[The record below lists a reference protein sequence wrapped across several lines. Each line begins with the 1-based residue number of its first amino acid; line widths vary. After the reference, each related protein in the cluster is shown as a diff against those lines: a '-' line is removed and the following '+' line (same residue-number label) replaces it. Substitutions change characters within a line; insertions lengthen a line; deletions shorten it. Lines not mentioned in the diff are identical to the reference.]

1 MKRNQE
7 LIKETQIN
15 GLNDEEIT
23 DFDQYP
29 VSNNNPIID
38 WIIRVFKGMAIGI
51 GGILPGLSGGVLSV
65 VFGVY
70 NSLIAFLAHPFKNF
84 KKNFKYFL
92 PIGIGG
98 ILGVFV
104 FSKLVSTALQTY
116 EAFAISLFLGFV
128 AGTLPSL
135 WKKAGAHG
143 RSKNNIITLVLTAI
157 IFIVVM
163 ITADKYLSLDLPS
176 NFGIWIFSGVLI
188 GLGVVVP
195 GLSPSNFLLYFNLY
209 EKMTTGISKLDFG
222 IIIPLAIGLALSVI
236 LLAKVVEN
244 LFKKHFAT
252 MYHIILGLVLGST
265 VAIFFTHIIPAINT
279 DAATKLGMNLFVF
292 VLITIIAFA
301 IGTLSSYFFSIFEE
315 KVDTRDDK

>member
-1 MKRNQE
+1 MKRNQD
-7 LIKETQIN
+7 LINETDSSQ
-15 GLNDEEIT
+15 LDDRTRT
-23 DFDQYP
+23 DLDQYP
-29 VSNNNPIID
+29 ISNNNPIID
-38 WIIRVFKGMAIGI
+38 WFIRVFKGMAIGI

-135 WKKAGAHG
+135 WKKAGSHG
-143 RSKNNIITLVLTAI
+143 RSKNNIITLICTAI
-157 IFIVVM
+157 VFIVVM

-176 NFGIWIFSGVLI
+176 NFLVWIFSGVLI

-209 EKMTTGISKLDFG
+209 EKMTTGISKLEFG
-222 IIIPLAIGLALSVI
+222 IIIPLSIGLALSVI
-236 LLAKVVEN
+236 LLAKLVDDM
-244 LFKKHFAT
+244 FKKHFAT

-265 VAIFFTHIIPAINT
+265 VAIFFTHIVPAVNVET
-279 DAATKLGMNLFVF
+279 ASKLGMNLFVF
-292 VLITIIAFA
+292 VLIIIIAFVL
-301 IGTLSSYFFSIFEE
+301 GVSSSYFFSIFEE
-315 KVDTRDDK
+315 KVDTREEE

>member
-1 MKRNQE
+1 MKRNQD
-7 LIKETQIN
+7 LINETDSSQ
-15 GLNDEEIT
+15 LDDKVRT
-23 DFDQYP
+23 DLDQYP
-29 VSNNNPIID
+29 MSNNNPIID
-38 WIIRVFKGMAIGI
+38 WFIRVFKGMAIGI

-135 WKKAGAHG
+135 WKKAGSHG
-143 RSKNNIITLVLTAI
+143 RNKNNIITLICTAI

-176 NFGIWIFSGVLI
+176 NFLVWIFSGVLI

-209 EKMTTGISKLDFG
+209 EKMTTGISKIDFG
-222 IIIPLAIGLALSVI
+222 IIIPLTIGLALSVI
-236 LLAKVVEN
+236 LLAKLVESM
-244 LFKKHFAT
+244 FRKHFAT

-265 VAIFFTHIIPAINT
+265 VAIFFTHIVPAVNVE
-279 DAATKLGMNLFVF
+279 AASKLGMNLFVF
-292 VLITIIAFA
+292 VLITIITFVL
-301 IGTLSSYFFSIFEE
+301 GVSSSYFFSIFEE
-315 KVDTRDDK
+315 KVDTREEE

>member
-1 MKRNQE
+1 MKRNQD
-7 LIKETQIN
+7 LINETDSSQ
-15 GLNDEEIT
+15 LDDKVRT
-23 DFDQYP
+23 DLDQYP
-29 VSNNNPIID
+29 MSNNNPIID
-38 WIIRVFKGMAIGI
+38 WFIRVFKGMAIGI

-135 WKKAGAHG
+135 WKKAGSHG
-143 RSKNNIITLVLTAI
+143 RNKNNIFTLICTAI

-176 NFGIWIFSGVLI
+176 NFLVWIFSGVLI

-222 IIIPLAIGLALSVI
+222 IIIPLTIGLALSVI
-236 LLAKVVEN
+236 LLAKLVERM
-244 LFKKHFAT
+244 FRKHFAT

-265 VAIFFTHIIPAINT
+265 VAIFFTHIVPAVNVE
-279 DAATKLGMNLFVF
+279 AASKLGMNLFVF
-292 VLITIIAFA
+292 VLITIITFVL
-301 IGTLSSYFFSIFEE
+301 GVSSSYFFSIFEE
-315 KVDTRDDK
+315 KVDTREEE

>member
-1 MKRNQE
+1 MKRNQD
-7 LIKETQIN
+7 LINETDSSQ
-15 GLNDEEIT
+15 LDDKVRT
-23 DFDQYP
+23 DLDQYP
-29 VSNNNPIID
+29 MSNNNPIID
-38 WIIRVFKGMAIGI
+38 WFIRVFKGMAIGI

-135 WKKAGAHG
+135 WKKAGSHG
-143 RSKNNIITLVLTAI
+143 RNKNNIITLICTAI

-176 NFGIWIFSGVLI
+176 NFLVWIFSGVLI

-222 IIIPLAIGLALSVI
+222 IIIPLTIGLALSVI
-236 LLAKVVEN
+236 LLAKLVESM
-244 LFKKHFAT
+244 FRKHFAT

-265 VAIFFTHIIPAINT
+265 VAIFFTHIVPAVNVE
-279 DAATKLGMNLFVF
+279 AASKLGMNLFVF
-292 VLITIIAFA
+292 VLITIITFVL
-301 IGTLSSYFFSIFEE
+301 GVSSSYFFSIFEE
-315 KVDTRDDK
+315 KVDTREEE